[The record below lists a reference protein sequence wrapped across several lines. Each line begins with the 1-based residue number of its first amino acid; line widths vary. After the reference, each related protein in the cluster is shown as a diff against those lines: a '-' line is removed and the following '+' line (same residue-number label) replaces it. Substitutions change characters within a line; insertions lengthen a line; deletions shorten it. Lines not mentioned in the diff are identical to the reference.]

1 MIYEDL
7 STLPSYSTNNT
18 PSKSTTNLIEAMTES
33 AIMTEN
39 ESHIKIQRKLRQN
52 NEEID
57 IPTSS

>member
-7 STLPSYSTNNT
+7 STLPSHSTNNT
-18 PSKSTTNLIEAMTES
+18 PSKSTTNLIEAMNES
-33 AIMTEN
+33 AVMTEN

-52 NEEID
+52 TEEVD